1 MAILQAGAEYS
12 GRRPTTGRLPQHQP
26 LLRLSLCHIARGA
39 AAWRL
44 ARARKCFEKL
54 SGRPGRYT
62 EPAETSRACDCARAK
77 NYCELIACIVRNV
90 AKRAGVRFSVERFCR
105 WSLRLLFLGVCCFF
119 ARNCCLWLKISKS
132 QNGPVGTKN
141 GGWPASAEATS
152 ATTPDD
158 RQPSTPYTRL
168 GALGPGRA
176 RLAGDGTCDYRLPY
190 AALPTGDKNGAVRSP
205 SPSPVRPFLTSPCS
219 ALPTPHATGPEAKLA
234 APHHHAPGSTYIQ
247 TPLWLHVDACQRGL
261 WLSSA
266 FAAPL
271 TPRRSE
277 W

>member
-1 MAILQAGAEYS
+1 M
-12 GRRPTTGRLPQHQP
+12 P
-26 LLRLSLCHIARGA
+26 
-39 AAWRL
+39 
-44 ARARKCFEKL
+44 
-54 SGRPGRYT
+54 
-62 EPAETSRACDCARAK
+62 
-77 NYCELIACIVRNV
+77 VR
-90 AKRAGVRFSVERFCR
+90 
-105 WSLRLLFLGVCCFF
+105 SLRLLFLGVCCFF

-132 QNGPVGTKN
+132 QNGPVGTKMAD
-141 GGWPASAEATS
+141 GPRAPRPPVRRLAGRPPAVDAI
-152 ATTPDD
+152 
-158 RQPSTPYTRL
+158 RLYTRL

-261 WLSSA
+261 WLFSA